1 MKRLI
6 FLKLLFLVTLKISA
20 QQTLTI
26 KAGANGTPAITPET
40 ITDPNKAIKLVID
53 QSVVITGRPVLLHSK
68 NNNTLNINP
77 SAASNNPYNFDA
89 FTGGRKNPD
98 SLFIEIVTNN
108 QPRSFRIFAK
118 AAPVVVTPTP
128 GGGAPHIAGAAPPP
142 TIERLAPGNL
152 IYDALRLADKSTLT
166 LEEQIF
172 RINHYYGSTS
182 KQALAQN
189 DPNNLFLKEYLA
201 SVNVA
206 GAQGLGSVSTVFKS
220 LLSSAGGLDVTNI
233 ADGLAKF
240 LVKRA
245 KQELSISFFTKFK
258 EEMEEDRYKDL
269 RLLFPATYTVL
280 KRIDK
285 DIYMFDAFKLALI
298 EAFEKDLKNILV
310 HLPNVIEQGTFKN
323 WFDAHKEIKA
333 IVLSGLYIYNSLADG
348 KHPGKVIEDYPVSY
362 LAGINNETF
371 FKGTI
376 QTVQQVSYAL
386 RSTTSDHYWASVD
399 TLELLLKNHDAV
411 SAFMALLYIRS
422 EGVVYS
428 ATDSLR
434 GFINKLQ
441 QARAVEFPAY
451 KNFFIET
458 ANRARTIEAT
468 LKNLKEK
475 KNSLGAGF
483 VYEDYYGLVDQ
494 VFDFTDFFV
503 TNLVSLPHLNG
514 LGFDAQK
521 VIHIVN
527 IGRTINQ
534 IGLDVATRNYASG
547 IVNLTNLYDT
557 LTLKVTTPPSP
568 ANKTAEI
575 ETNKNDLVRK
585 ILRYGTLIAGVA
597 TAENSDDVEKAIEA
611 VALPSGSARIKRES
625 VCNIALNAYVGLFAG
640 HESLEDG
647 NNKVMINSYGVTA
660 PVGIS
665 FAWGSRANKEA
676 KTRKCKSRIKTV
688 GGKSNGIFLSLID
701 IGAITALRFGDST
714 TTKLP
719 TIQLKNI
726 VSPGIFYSLGFGKC
740 PLSMNLGVQYGAGL
754 RKVSATTATLSEKDY
769 VRFSV
774 SLLVDIPLLNFYNK
788 N

>member
-1 MKRLI
+1 MTRQFLLI
-6 FLKLLFLVTLKISA
+6 LTLLTIIKTSA
-20 QQTLTI
+20 QQTVTI
-26 KAGANGTPAITPET
+26 KASNKGSLITPTET
-40 ITDPNKAIKLVID
+40 ISEPNNGFKLVID
-53 QSVVITGRPVLLHSK
+53 GKISIDGDPVLRLKK
-68 NNNTLNINP
+68 NNNSSSVP
-77 SAASNNPYNFDA
+77 STRISKNTYTFDSLQ
-89 FTGGRKNPD
+89 GGRKDPD
-98 SLFIEIVTNN
+98 SMFISMMIKGKLQSVMIFGVPHSDISDDKNESTSPNKN
-108 QPRSFRIFAK
+108 QK
-118 AAPVVVTPTP
+118 L
-128 GGGAPHIAGAAPPP
+128 
-142 TIERLAPGNL
+142 EPGNL
-152 IYDALRLADKSTLT
+152 IYDALRLGDKNIGLR
-166 LEEQIF
+166 EKF
-172 RINHYYGSTS
+172 ARINYYYGSPDQS
-182 KQALAQN
+182 GLAKD
-189 DPNNLFLKEYLA
+189 DPDNKFLAEYLKA
-201 SVNVA
+201 SKSFNS
-206 GAQGLGSVSTVFKS
+206 QSTSSKSIFQS

-411 SAFMALLYIRS
+411 SAFMGLLYIRS

-754 RKVSATTATLSEKDY
+754 RKVSATTTTLSEKDY